1 MRNSRCNIIF
11 SAVGTVR
18 AGVWRTAGAFFLA
31 SLLAGCTDLFFYP
44 MQQQVLTPAQ
54 LGVNATDVALMAA
67 DGTRLF
73 AWHLTAE
80 APRGVVC
87 YFHGNGE
94 NISTH
99 IVNVAWLPSAG
110 FEVLL
115 LDYRGYGASA
125 GRADFPAVLLDVR
138 AGLDWCVARG
148 KQSGLPVHALGQSLG
163 AALLLDVVAGSD
175 YRNTLTAVVA
185 DSSFSSYRRIAR
197 DALSQSWLFV
207 PLKYPLSRLV
217 TAQHNPEDAVRK
229 LSPLP
234 LFVLHSPDDV
244 LVPYTHGERIFAAA
258 TTPKCFLKTSGP
270 HNAALGPRSVLG
282 DQYREALTA
291 FLDAAAAMRTS
302 GAALDCPA
310 FFLDKPADQ

>member
-11 SAVGTVR
+11 SAVGAVR

-54 LGVNATDVALMAA
+54 LGVNAVDIELTSTDGM
-67 DGTRLF
+67 RLF

-125 GRADFPAVLLDVR
+125 GRADFPDVLLDVR

-148 KQSGLPVHALGQSLG
+148 RQSGLPVHALGQSLG
-163 AALLLDVVAGSD
+163 AALLLDVMTGSD
-175 YRNTLTAVVA
+175 YRNTLAAVVA

-207 PLKYPLSRLV
+207 PLKYPLSWLV
-217 TAQHNPEDAVRK
+217 TAQHNPEEAVLNRGA
-229 LSPLP
+229 LP
-234 LFVLHSPDDV
+234 LLVMHSSDDEMI
-244 LVPYTHGERIFAAA
+244 PYAHGERIFAAA
-258 TTPKCFLKTSGP
+258 AVPKCLLKTSGP
-270 HNAALGPRSVLG
+270 HNAALGPRSPHG
-282 DQYREALTA
+282 EQYRAALTA
-291 FLDAAAAMRTS
+291 FFDAAATAQIS
-302 GAALDCPA
+302 GAAFDCPA
-310 FFLDKPADQ
+310 LSLDQPADQ